1 MKKVLTEQEIEMQME
16 KALDRIPFEIKKI
29 KFALGVIKRIK
40 KLKMI
45 FKFKIYN
52 QNDKLACIGETIQV
66 FLDSEGELML
76 TFPPFFEEWKKKVG
90 LL

>member
-45 FKFKIYN
+45 FKFK
-52 QNDKLACIGETIQV
+52 
-66 FLDSEGELML
+66 
-76 TFPPFFEEWKKKVG
+76 
-90 LL
+90 